1 MKEQKP
7 FLVTDVKDSSQM

>member
-7 FLVTDVKDSSQM
+7 FE